1 MNLNDGNL
9 HLLGEDKV
17 KTVSE
22 SRELDEGV
30 HIFVFLKLKVLGVI
44 QG

>member
-1 MNLNDGNL
+1 MGKL
-9 HLLGEDKV
+9 HLLGEGKV
-17 KTVSE
+17 KMVSE

-30 HIFVFLKLKVLGVI
+30 HIFVFLKPKDLGVI